1 MMADG
6 VEAASRSLPDYTEQ
20 SIRQLVERIIDSQVA
35 DGYFRECPVT
45 FRDIQY
51 AKTVLIEKLK
61 TVYHTRISYPTEK
74 KEANA

>member
-1 MMADG
+1 MMADA
-6 VEAASRSLPDYTEQ
+6 VEAASRSLPDYSEQ

-35 DGYFRECPVT
+35 EGYFRECPVT

-61 TVYHTRISYPTEK
+61 TVYHTRVSYPTEK
-74 KEANA
+74 KGGTE

>member
-1 MMADG
+1 MMADA

-61 TVYHTRISYPTEK
+61 TVYHTRVSYPTEK
-74 KEANA
+74 KGGTE